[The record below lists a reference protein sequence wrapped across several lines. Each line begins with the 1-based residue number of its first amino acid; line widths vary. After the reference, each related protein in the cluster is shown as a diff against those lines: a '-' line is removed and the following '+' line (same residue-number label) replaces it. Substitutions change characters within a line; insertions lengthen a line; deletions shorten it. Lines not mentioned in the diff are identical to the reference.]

1 MSPPATGRL
10 RAALLGPALA
20 LGVLAT
26 GCGSPSDAPAETSA
40 RQQPAAPAESA
51 PASPAASPAASPSQ
65 GQEQEQEQ
73 ATEQEVEQE
82 QELDEVGRE
91 RARREAVPGA
101 VPVSPGT
108 AEAGAPGTPV
118 AQEGDVTLFPPVRR
132 GEEIAVPVEIAN
144 TGARRAI
151 YRVEVRVTG
160 AGGFDATRSLETD
173 TVGVYPGAPWP
184 TELTFTDP
192 SGPVPD
198 DPRVSIVSSSRKV
211 IG

>member
-40 RQQPAAPAESA
+40 RQQPAAPAEST

-65 GQEQEQEQ
+65 GREL
-73 ATEQEVEQE
+73 ATEQEVE

-173 TVGVYPGAPWP
+173 TVGVYPGASWP

-192 SGPVPD
+192 GGPVPD
-198 DPRVSIVSSSRKV
+198 DPRVSIVSSSREI

>member
-1 MSPPATGRL
+1 MSSPATGRL

-40 RQQPAAPAESA
+40 RQQSAAPAESA

-65 GQEQEQEQ
+65 GQEQEQ

-82 QELDEVGRE
+82 QELDEVSRE

-108 AEAGAPGTPV
+108 AEAGALGTPV
-118 AQEGDVTLFPPVRR
+118 AQKGDVALFSPVRR
-132 GEEIAVPVEIAN
+132 GEEIAVPVEITN

-151 YRVEVRVTG
+151 YRVDVRVTG

-173 TVGVYPGAPWP
+173 TVGVYPGASWP

-192 SGPVPD
+192 GGPVPD
-198 DPRVSIVSSSRKV
+198 DPRVSIVSSRKV

>member
-51 PASPAASPAASPSQ
+51 PASPAAAPAAASPSQ
-65 GQEQEQEQ
+65 GQEQEQ

-82 QELDEVGRE
+82 QELDEVSRE

-108 AEAGAPGTPV
+108 AEAGALGTPV
-118 AQEGDVTLFPPVRR
+118 AQEGDVALFSPVRR
-132 GEEIAVPVEIAN
+132 GEEIAVPVEITN

-173 TVGVYPGAPWP
+173 TVGVYPGVSWP

-192 SGPVPD
+192 GGPVPD
-198 DPRVSIVSSSRKV
+198 DPRVAIVSSSRKV

>member
-40 RQQPAAPAESA
+40 SQQPAAPAESA

-65 GQEQEQEQ
+65 GQEQEQ
-73 ATEQEVEQE
+73 EQEVEQE

-108 AEAGAPGTPV
+108 AEAGALGTPV
-118 AQEGDVTLFPPVRR
+118 AQEGDVALFSPVRR

-173 TVGVYPGAPWP
+173 TVGVYPGASWP

-192 SGPVPD
+192 GGPVPG
-198 DPRVSIVSSSRKV
+198 DPRVAIVSSSREV

>member
-51 PASPAASPAASPSQ
+51 PASPAVSPAASPSQ
-65 GQEQEQEQ
+65 GQEQEQ

-82 QELDEVGRE
+82 QELDEVSRE

-173 TVGVYPGAPWP
+173 TVGVYPGASWP

-192 SGPVPD
+192 GGPVPD

>member
-1 MSPPATGRL
+1 MSSPRTGRL

-26 GCGSPSDAPAETSA
+26 GCGSPSDAPAETTA

-51 PASPAASPAASPSQ
+51 PASPAAAPAASPSR
-65 GQEQEQEQ
+65 GQEQEQ
-73 ATEQEVEQE
+73 ATEQEVA
-82 QELDEVGRE
+82 QELDEVSRE

-101 VPVSPGT
+101 VPVTPGT

-173 TVGVYPGAPWP
+173 TVGVYPGASWP

-192 SGPVPD
+192 GGPVPD
-198 DPRVSIVSSSRKV
+198 DPRVAIVSSSKEV
-211 IG
+211 ID

>member
-40 RQQPAAPAESA
+40 RQQPAVPAESA

-82 QELDEVGRE
+82 QELDEVSRE

-173 TVGVYPGAPWP
+173 TVGVYPGASWP

-192 SGPVPD
+192 GGPVPD